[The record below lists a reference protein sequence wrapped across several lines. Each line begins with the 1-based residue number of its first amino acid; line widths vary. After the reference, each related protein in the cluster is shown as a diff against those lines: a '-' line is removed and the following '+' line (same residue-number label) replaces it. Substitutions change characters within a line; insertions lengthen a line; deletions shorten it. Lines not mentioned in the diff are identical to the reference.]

1 MPWSRW
7 KVAGHWCGGAEDV
20 GRCADDMGRSI
31 VAAAVP
37 SLQRVWY
44 LQNLFGFVHLKLV
57 SAPFSGSHSTLGYSI
72 LWTIL
77 PSGLGPWF
85 CPVLAPRPGAS
96 SAQGLLC
103 VLLVLPGSAQ
113 SEHLLDNQTSGWHGG
128 FSNQGVSPESKQKLG
143 NLKPG
148 ENCCCLDDWLCSWY
162 FFISIM

>member
-143 NLKPG
+143 NLQM
-148 ENCCCLDDWLCSWY
+148 LFLL
-162 FFISIM
+162 ITQI